1 MITDLNTAFRH
12 RPFLF
17 AAAPPPAYLLPGQE
31 SPVNKFR
38 TAKNIRG
45 MLSAF
50 TQMQAGHGIG
60 AGVVKCTKYGRP
72 GCRRCSASQGAEK
85 RGKHG
90 FPGYFFVCL
99 TCSALDRWG
108 KKTDI
113 SVPCPMSRS
122 AKQDLPFVRL
132 LSVVFLSANEFW
144 KSENSREKVHTRC
157 PWLHVCI
164 VYLIYENCKS
174 ASYEPLTRNGGSL
187 KSIKQ

>member
-1 MITDLNTAFRH
+1 MTTDLNTTFRH
-12 RPFLF
+12 RPF
-17 AAAPPPAYLLPGQE
+17 YLRRSRHQHVCSL
-31 SPVNKFR
+31 VNKFR

-45 MLSAF
+45 TLSAF

-60 AGVVKCTKYGRP
+60 AGVVKCTKVRTSWLSSVLGLAGGREAWKAWIS
-72 GCRRCSASQGAEK
+72 RI
-85 RGKHG
+85 
-90 FPGYFFVCL
+90 FFVCL

-113 SVPCPMSRS
+113 SLSCPMSRS
-122 AKQDLPFVRL
+122 AKQDLPSVRL

-164 VYLIYENCKS
+164 VYLLYENCKS
-174 ASYEPLTRNGGSL
+174 HLISNSQEMGDS
-187 KSIKQ
+187 